1 MVVTP
6 LGEGREG
13 NGNIGVCGALFRIY
27 MSAADA
33 LQVWGTSPTFGGCSS
48 DCLRRWPEGWGPG
61 AGSWKSDTTQW
72 SYISGNGRTT
82 AGFRSSVSGGG
93 QLGRSGHGTGVEA
106 WWGARLWPVEAV
118 GAATDVRRQSTI
130 GPVSGQSQPPLL
142 AQSPGHPPPQKPCQA
157 SPTPKLPSRWQTRDG
172 TGVGLYQAKKL
183 QRRSSSSSS

>member
-1 MVVTP
+1 
-6 LGEGREG
+6 
-13 NGNIGVCGALFRIY
+13 

-48 DCLRRWPEGWGPG
+48 DCLRRWPDGGGPG

-72 SYISGNGRTT
+72 SYISGNGRIT
-82 AGFRSSVSGGG
+82 AGFRSSVLGGG

-130 GPVSGQSQPPLL
+130 GPVSGQSQPLLL

-172 TGVGLYQAKKL
+172 TGVEPASSKETPTKGRRRRRDLTTR
-183 QRRSSSSSS
+183 QRHRSRVYYIPGPGCCA